1 LVSNCNSGEFFTN
14 PGANPRHNVVGLQ
27 LHQDDFFGREKPPMS
42 TEKTNESAIEADNPI
57 PLRQNVQEAIR
68 RYLEDMGQSQPECL
82 YRTLMAEVEPP
93 LIEEVLRYT
102 QGNQSKTA
110 RILGMTRNT
119 LRTKLHRYDIVVSN
133 GKY

>member
-1 LVSNCNSGEFFTN
+1 MTTD
-14 PGANPRHNVVGLQ
+14 R
-27 LHQDDFFGREKPPMS
+27 R
-42 TEKTNESAIEADNPI
+42 NESAKEAGHPI
-57 PLRQNVQEAIR
+57 PLRLNVQEAIR
-68 RYLEDMGQSQPECL
+68 RYLEDMGQSQPESL

-119 LRTKLHRYDIVVSN
+119 LRSKLNRYDIPVSN

>member
-1 LVSNCNSGEFFTN
+1 MT
-14 PGANPRHNVVGLQ
+14 
-27 LHQDDFFGREKPPMS
+27 
-42 TEKTNESAIEADNPI
+42 TEAPKKSAREADLPI
-57 PLRQNVQEAIR
+57 PLRQNVQESIR

-119 LRTKLHRYDIVVSN
+119 LRTKLHRYDIPVRN

>member
-1 LVSNCNSGEFFTN
+1 
-14 PGANPRHNVVGLQ
+14 
-27 LHQDDFFGREKPPMS
+27 MS
-42 TEKTNESAIEADNPI
+42 IEKTNKSAQEADLPI
-57 PLRQNVQEAIR
+57 PLRKNVQEAIR

-102 QGNQSKTA
+102 QGNQSRTA

-119 LRTKLHRYDIVVSN
+119 LRTKLHRYDIAVSN

>member
-1 LVSNCNSGEFFTN
+1 MT
-14 PGANPRHNVVGLQ
+14 
-27 LHQDDFFGREKPPMS
+27 
-42 TEKTNESAIEADNPI
+42 TENARKSAKEVDLPI

-68 RYLEDMGQSQPECL
+68 RYLEDMGHSQPECL
-82 YRTLMAEVEPP
+82 YRVLMAEVEPP

-102 QGNQSKTA
+102 QGNQSRTA

-119 LRTKLHRYDIVVSN
+119 LRSKLHRYDIPVRN

>member
-1 LVSNCNSGEFFTN
+1 MT
-14 PGANPRHNVVGLQ
+14 
-27 LHQDDFFGREKPPMS
+27 
-42 TEKTNESAIEADNPI
+42 TERRNESAKEADHPI
-57 PLRQNVQEAIR
+57 PLRHNVQEAIR

-82 YRTLMAEVEPP
+82 YRILMAEVEPP
-93 LIEEVLRYT
+93 LIEEVLRFT

-119 LRTKLHRYDIVVSN
+119 LRSKLHRYDIPVSN